1 MPPALGRRTPQK
13 TGTEGGR
20 PKRQAVLNRK
30 DTVEI
35 AKGLT
40 SAKPD
45 TSDKNEKKTPN
56 KKETITPKKVKMKI
70 LTNLNLQILKLDVY
84 DNIYFFSTSNFYLT
98 KNTESKFPKINHHN

>member
-13 TGTEGGR
+13 ADMEGGR

-40 SAKPD
+40 SAR
-45 TSDKNEKKTPN
+45 SDSSIKNEKKAQN
-56 KKETITPKKVKMKI
+56 KKETITPKKVKNKQ
-70 LTNLNLQILKLDVY
+70 TFY
-84 DNIYFFSTSNFYLT
+84 FYFFYF
-98 KNTESKFPKINHHN
+98 

>member
-13 TGTEGGR
+13 TDVR

-40 SAKPD
+40 STKAE
-45 TSDKNEKKTPN
+45 TSPEKKTPN
-56 KKETITPKKVKMKI
+56 KAPVETSKETSVKCFLM
-70 LTNLNLQILKLDVY
+70 
-84 DNIYFFSTSNFYLT
+84 S
-98 KNTESKFPKINHHN
+98 